1 MARGA
6 KDVPKSDFMS
16 GEILTAEDLNDAL
29 NTWIENAYPEK
40 IDDYSD
46 TVSMMQI
53 TQNPLRAG
61 SALPPVN
68 LAQELGILRYQVGA
82 ITGEPH
88 RTNPET
94 PGPWYNP
101 PEKSIAVI
109 SDDIADVESDISDIE
124 DDIDAINATLL
135 TINTSASGSNTF
147 VGSAAPKNSQG
158 SAGDIYIRTSNTN
171 IRFYKK
177 QSNNTWPSSPNATA
191 TFPSGGGS
199 GTPGADGADGTIIR
213 AGSATPLN
221 TLGNN
226 DDFYIKADGDE
237 VTIYKRV
244 SGSYVQQA
252 KYDAKINSLTSASIN
267 LANDSLA
274 FSDANDSDTNK
285 KTKAIELFKKGWVNN
300 LTALTKANL
309 STSNDMLAV
318 LDTSTLTTKKISV
331 TDLVTKAAPASGNS
345 GPALPTFPDAGS
357 RNGKVPKFDGNTLK
371 WLADAT
377 GGGGQATTSLPWSA
391 ITSKPGQVTAIPAL
405 PANGSRDAKFL
416 GFNSNS
422 LQWGKVAFSDLSGT
436 LSYNSLGDKPT
447 IPAAGASGTWLYWDE
462 VGSRPALASA
472 GGTDYTL
479 SESFDNFNLIEI
491 YSTSTLSTAD
501 DLRHVEF
508 DDVIPSG
515 IPSSRNVNRDIILG
529 GVGMDV
535 WGSGTTL
542 TLGEAVGPASSKK
555 VFIVGIRGV

>member
-109 SDDIADVESDISDIE
+109 SDDIAEVESDITDIE

-147 VGSAAPKNSQG
+147 LGTAAPKNSQG
-158 SAGDIYIRTSNTN
+158 SAGDIYIRTSNAN

-221 TLGNN
+221 NLGNN

-252 KYDAKINSLTSASIN
+252 KYDAKINSLTSASIS

-318 LDTSTLTTKKISV
+318 LDSSTLTTKKISV

-345 GPALPTFPDAGS
+345 GPALPAFPDAGS

-371 WLADAT
+371 WLTDAT
-377 GGGGQATTSLPWSA
+377 GSGGAPATTSLPWSA

-422 LQWGKVAFSDLSGT
+422 LQWGKV
-436 LSYNSLGDKPT
+436 SYNDLTDKP
-447 IPAAGASGTWLYWDE
+447 ASSDVVEKWLWYN
-462 VGSRPALASA
+462 SA
-472 GGTDYTL
+472 GLSIVSAISGAEATL
-479 SESFDNFNLIEI
+479 SENFSGFRFIKFLVDSSSGTDLAHVSYELILTPAQIETTW
-491 YSTSTLSTAD
+491 STVT
-501 DLRHVEF
+501 
-508 DDVIPSG
+508 
-515 IPSSRNVNRDIILG
+515 G
-529 GVGMDV
+529 GRLWIGGSPNHYVGV
-535 WGSGTTL
+535 WGEDNTLYLRQLTTL
-542 TLGEAVGPASSKK
+542 NLLLE
-555 VFIVGIRGV
+555 GIIGIK